1 MQKSYHTKLQRPTFL
16 YYYQTATFLTCNEW
30 VDHELPSKQW
40 AWILGIVIIALVS
53 KVCRLVVFSKMCLFC
68 AVLIAFALCVLELPG
83 YPAPR
88 KIDPFSKVP
97 PSKSMLLLSLHQL
110 FRPNVYLLQ
119 VGIILIMLQ
128 VPHIAKRKWAEFFLI
143 FKYLHLQ

>member
-53 KVCRLVVFSKMCLFC
+53 KVCLLVVFSKMCLFC
-68 AVLIAFALCVLELPG
+68 AVLIAFCLVCAWTPWLPST
-83 YPAPR
+83 AQNR
-88 KIDPFSKVP
+88 SIFKSTT
-97 PSKSMLLLSLHQL
+97 SKSMLLLSLHQL

>member
-53 KVCRLVVFSKMCLFC
+53 KVCLLVVGIFKNVPILRSAHCLCLVC
-68 AVLIAFALCVLELPG
+68 AWTPWLPST
-83 YPAPR
+83 AQNR
-88 KIDPFSKVP
+88 CIFKSTTN
-97 PSKSMLLLSLHQL
+97 KSMLLLSLHQL

-119 VGIILIMLQ
+119 VGKHTHNTNIVTSTWYCKKKIS
-128 VPHIAKRKWAEFFLI
+128 WFF
-143 FKYLHLQ
+143 